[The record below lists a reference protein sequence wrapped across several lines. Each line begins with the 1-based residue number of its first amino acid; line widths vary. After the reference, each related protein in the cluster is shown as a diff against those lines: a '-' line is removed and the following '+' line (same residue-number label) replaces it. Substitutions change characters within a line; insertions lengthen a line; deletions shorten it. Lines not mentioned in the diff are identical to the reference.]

1 MYLVKYSGPFG
12 YIKPWTAVR
21 DSETYSQQ
29 FLNPSTIEGIEK
41 KLFPHLLNSP
51 GIHKIKRYR
60 LTYSAISLQQEKT
73 QPRGVSVKVDKK
85 AKSITFNR
93 ATAVLKRGVLINP
106 VLYLAFDNEEDA
118 LAASNQHICL
128 CRNED
133 ILLPASEIFNIS
145 EEEFSDQKGRFPGF
159 ELVASTEKAAFL
171 VGFNRFNNSEP
182 MYGELNI
189 IGESPLSDG
198 N

>member
-41 KLFPHLLNSP
+41 KLFPHLLNSQ

-73 QPRGVSVKVDKK
+73 QSRGLSVKVNKK

-93 ATAVLKRGVLINP
+93 APAVLKRGVLINP
-106 VLYLAFDNEEDA
+106 VLYLAFDSEEDA
-118 LAASNQHICL
+118 LSASNQHICL

-133 ILLPASEIFNIS
+133 ILLPASEIISVS

-159 ELVASTEKAAFL
+159 ELVASTEKEAFM

-189 IGESPLSDG
+189 IGENPLSDG